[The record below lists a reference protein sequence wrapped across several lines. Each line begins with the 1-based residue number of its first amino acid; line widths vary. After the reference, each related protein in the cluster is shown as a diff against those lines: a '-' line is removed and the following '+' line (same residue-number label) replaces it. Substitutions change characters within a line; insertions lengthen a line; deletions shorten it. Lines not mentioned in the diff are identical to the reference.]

1 MIPDLAA
8 VAAQQG
14 RCFTRTQAL
23 DLGATERGRKT
34 ALGPRGLWVPVRRGV
49 YAERHH
55 WDAADEPERHVMR
68 VWAAHLT
75 SLRDDPFS
83 HTSAAAVHGLECR
96 PHWRELLH
104 LSHPDVRGGRTEGG
118 TKHHP
123 AFVPEQQV
131 ETVGGLL
138 VTDLARTAV
147 DIAREHGTE
156 DGVLACDQVLR
167 LGVPR
172 SELSVVLEQMWSWP
186 YVTHARAAV
195 DLADGGAANLA
206 ESLTRLL
213 VIELGHGRPQTQVL
227 VEDGHRR
234 AYLDMVLR
242 GHAFEFDGRL
252 KFVGRE
258 HGGVALD
265 PERALWEE
273 KQREDW
279 LRSLGFGISRIIWA
293 DLFGVRRRH
302 TLRRLDR
309 EFRAT
314 QVRLGHRVA

>member
-1 MIPDLAA
+1 MIAELAS

-14 RCFTRTQAL
+14 GCFTRTQAL
-23 DLGATERGRKT
+23 DLGATERALKT
-34 ALGPRGLWVPVRRGV
+34 ALGPRGPWVPVRRGV

-55 WDAADEPERHVMR
+55 WDAADDAGHHVMR

-75 SLRDDPFS
+75 SWRDDPFS
-83 HTSAAAVHGLECR
+83 HTSAAAVHGLDCR

-118 TKHHP
+118 VKHHP
-123 AFVPEQQV
+123 AHVPDHQV
-131 ETVGGLL
+131 ESVGGLL

-167 LGVPR
+167 RGVSRPQ
-172 SELSVVLEQMWSWP
+172 LAGVLEQMRSWP
-186 YVTHARAAV
+186 HVTQARAAV
-195 DLADGGAANLA
+195 DLADAGAANIA

-227 VEDGHRR
+227 VEDGGRR
-234 AYLDMVLR
+234 AYLDLLLR
-242 GHAFEFDGRL
+242 GHAFEFDGHV
-252 KFVGRE
+252 KFIGRE
-258 HGGVALD
+258 RGGFADDL
-265 PERALWEE
+265 ERVLWAE

-279 LRSLGFGISRIIWA
+279 LRSLGFGISRVVWA

-314 QVRLGHRVA
+314 QARLGHRVA